1 MVTCLM
7 TETRAYL
14 FCSSLENL
22 LFRPPALRSLT
33 CRGPMLRTPSVPIDH
48 VNYNCQNVKDVN
60 KNLPNGGTFSGHSL
74 PTMRFWFL
82 RMSSKQLRNSCFP
95 TIILGLGPLFL
106 SSVLLF
112 FCSFDLPFVRR
123 FLEVVGVDV
132 VLCCSLRCC
141 IAC

>member
-14 FCSSLENL
+14 FCSSLGNL
-22 LFRPPALRSLT
+22 TRPPALRGLL

-74 PTMRFWFL
+74 PTMRVWFP
-82 RMSSKQLRNSCFP
+82 RMSSKHLRNSCFP
-95 TIILGLGPLFL
+95 TIILDPSSFL
-106 SSVLLF
+106 LLF
-112 FCSFDLPFVRR
+112 FWSFDLPFLRR
-123 FLEVVGVDV
+123 FWPFLEVVGVDV
-132 VLCCSLRCC
+132 VLRCSLRCC

>member
-22 LFRPPALRSLT
+22 LSRPPALRGLT

-82 RMSSKQLRNSCFP
+82 RMSSKQLRNSWSIF
-95 TIILGLGPLFL
+95 LGPSFFLLF
-106 SSVLLF
+106 F
-112 FCSFDLPFVRR
+112 FCSFGLPFPRR
-123 FLEVVGVDV
+123 FWPFLEVVGVDV